1 MIGPTTLLKTGSL
14 NTEHVTIIIV
24 RWKSNEERE
33 GEGEK
38 MEAEREKME
47 RRGENV
53 FQGRRQKDKERE
65 EDVFKS
71 IK

>member
-1 MIGPTTLLKTGSL
+1 M
-14 NTEHVTIIIV
+14 
-24 RWKSNEERE
+24 RRE
-33 GEGEK
+33 G
-38 MEAEREKME
+38 EREKME
-47 RRGENV
+47 GRGENF